1 MAIKPDLIDRDQLNL
16 AIADHAKTVVDIAAH
31 RTELANLQTQINEL
45 DSEITKLG
53 IQLKDFDLNKDMIGI
68 ADIKAYAQ
76 EKLRIQ
82 FELEALAE
90 VRDGLKKQ
98 YPVLERDYSRLDSMT
113 ESDEKRH
120 CWAVLYDGLLKAID
134 TESLKQLIVVGVASG
149 KHEKNVIADLGLSIE
164 YPRLEALA
172 KQFKIPV

>member
-1 MAIKPDLIDRDQLNL
+1 MKESVVDLDRMNL
-16 AIADHAKTVVDIAAH
+16 AIADHAATVAGIAAH
-31 RTELANLQTQINEL
+31 RTELANLQTQIGEL

-53 IQLKDFDLNKDMIGI
+53 IQLKDFDLNKDAIGI

-82 FELEALAE
+82 YELEALAE

-98 YPVLERDYSRLDSMT
+98 YPVLERDYNLLDVIT

-120 CWAVLYDGLLKAID
+120 CWSVLYDGLLKAID

-149 KHEKNVIADLGLSIE
+149 RHERSVIADLGLSIE

-172 KQFKIPV
+172 KQFRIPV